1 MGITY
6 QTSNRL
12 RRKVQTAPL
21 PALPEAG
28 VAPQGAAAK
37 RGRRWVA
44 PTLLALVASGV
55 GAFAYWLN

>member
-21 PALPEAG
+21 PALPEGQPAAEV
-28 VAPQGAAAK
+28 VAPAKGRRWALPALLAAAAAAVGAAATYL
-37 RGRRWVA
+37 
-44 PTLLALVASGV
+44 P
-55 GAFAYWLN
+55 